1 MKKLNP
7 LHSNIS
13 MHIPHTVLY
22 IFPVVLTRRICLTIM
37 SFFRDHFVYSQ
48 VLNALGVKLL
58 GEIRCLSLIGLRGL
72 DELLRNDLK
81 I

>member
-13 MHIPHTVLY
+13 IHILHTVLY
-22 IFPVVLTRRICLTIM
+22 TFSVVLTWTICLTIM

-48 VLNALGVKLL
+48 DLNALGVKLL
-58 GEIRCLSLIGLRGL
+58 GEIRCLSLIGL
-72 DELLRNDLK
+72 K
-81 I
+81 A